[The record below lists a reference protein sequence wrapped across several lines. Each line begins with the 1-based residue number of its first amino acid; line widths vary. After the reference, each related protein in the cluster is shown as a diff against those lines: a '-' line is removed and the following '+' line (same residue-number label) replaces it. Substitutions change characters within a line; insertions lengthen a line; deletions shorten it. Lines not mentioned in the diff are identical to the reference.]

1 MVYFNVVYNVCVVIS
16 HIGNVSLSHVKTWT
30 VYFQVFLHSLVVVM
44 TTTTMQVQ
52 RAVRSPS
59 HLEWSPS

>member
-1 MVYFNVVYNVCVVIS
+1 
-16 HIGNVSLSHVKTWT
+16 LSSVPTNREVTGLQKW
-30 VYFQVFLHSLVVVM
+30 VESGEGFMMLDLQKVFLHSLVVVM